1 MLFLSYQYCQNQ
13 EEISDEKRKTAYY
26 SGLTRL
32 VTRTYIEKHVCHFI
46 YFRNSNTKNRN
57 TLYV

>member
-32 VTRTYIEKHVCHFI
+32 VTRTYIEKRLSFHLF
-46 YFRNSNTKNRN
+46 
-57 TLYV
+57 